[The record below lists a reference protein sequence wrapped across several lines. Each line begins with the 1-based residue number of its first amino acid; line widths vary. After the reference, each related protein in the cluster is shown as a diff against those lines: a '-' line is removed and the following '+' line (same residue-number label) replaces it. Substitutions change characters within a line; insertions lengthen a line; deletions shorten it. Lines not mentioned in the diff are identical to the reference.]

1 MNLKN
6 RLTRLEQKAKL
17 VLMPLVMIP
26 SADNCWTPAQLLE
39 MEEAK
44 VQGRM
49 ILTVQFVKPR
59 KPCR

>member
-1 MNLKN
+1 
-6 RLTRLEQKAKL
+6 
-17 VLMPLVMIP
+17 MPLVMIP
-26 SADNCWTPAQLLE
+26 SADNSWRPEQLQE

-44 VQGRM
+44 AQGRM